1 MNTETEG
8 TSSGG
13 RHRVVIVGGGFG
25 GVRAAKALSRLP
37 NVEITLID
45 RTNHHLFQPLLYQ
58 AATGV
63 LSPGQIAPALR
74 SLFRRRRSVR
84 VLLGEVTRFDLE
96 NRVVHAIAQHEMA
109 LPYDSLI
116 VAAGATHSYFGH
128 DEWAQFAPGMKTL
141 DDANRLRTRILA
153 AFELAE
159 QAESPAERDAWLTFV
174 VVGAGPTG
182 VELSGQIAV
191 LAKRVLRHEY
201 RAIDT
206 SQARILL
213 LDAAP
218 TVLGPFPE
226 KLRKRA
232 ERDLGRLGV
241 EVQLGA
247 AATEIDESGI
257 VVQEKEGRR
266 RIPAKTIVWA
276 AGVKASPLAA
286 ELAKLS
292 GGSVDRAGRLLVE
305 PRLTLP
311 GHPEVFAIGDM
322 ISLENV
328 PGTAQPAIQEGKYV
342 AKVIAAR
349 LQGAPEPPPFK
360 YLNLGT
366 MAVIGRTS
374 AVAEVFG
381 MKLEGF
387 LAFLMWGVIHLAYLI
402 GWGNR
407 FEAVVRWLW
416 TIIARNRRERLISIV
431 SLVRDE
437 TVEAEL
443 EAWRER
449 SRVSDRAE
457 QAARDTSGVPPRPVE
472 EPASVPGR

>member
-1 MNTETEG
+1 M
-8 TSSGG
+8 
-13 RHRVVIVGGGFG
+13 IVGGGFG

-37 NVEITLID
+37 NVDITLID

-74 SLFRRRRSVR
+74 SLFRRQPSVR

-96 NRVVHAIAQHEMA
+96 NRVVHAIAQHELA
-109 LPYDSLI
+109 LPYDTLI

-128 DEWAQFAPGMKTL
+128 EEWAQFAPGMKTL

-159 QAESPAERDAWLTFV
+159 QAENPAERDAWLTFV
-174 VVGAGPTG
+174 IVGAGPTG
-182 VELSGQIAV
+182 VELAGQIAV
-191 LAKRVLRHEY
+191 LAKRVLRGEY
-201 RAIDT
+201 RSIDT
-206 SQARILL
+206 TRARILL
-213 LDAAP
+213 LDAAQA
-218 TVLGPFPE
+218 VLGPFAE
-226 KLRKRA
+226 ELRQRA

-247 AATEIDESGI
+247 AATQIDEDGI
-257 VVQEKEGRR
+257 VVQDKQGRR

-286 ELAKLS
+286 DLAKLS
-292 GGSVDRAGRLLVE
+292 GGSVDRAGRLQVE
-305 PRLTLP
+305 PALTLP

-322 ISLENV
+322 ISLKGV

-342 AKVIAAR
+342 ARVIAAR
-349 LQGAPEPPPFK
+349 LRGEPEPPPFE
-360 YLNLGT
+360 YRNLGA

-416 TIIARNRRERLISIV
+416 TIIARNRRERLISVV
-431 SLVRDE
+431 SLVRTE

-443 EAWRER
+443 DAWRER
-449 SRVSDRAE
+449 SRQSSRELEERAP
-457 QAARDTSGVPPRPVE
+457 QPVE
-472 EPASVPGR
+472 EAFEEVAVIRDR